1 LAAQDGE
8 LVAQHQDLQVLGTV
22 AAGQQD
28 KQLDGAASE
37 PGQGMA
43 KASPY
48 RTMVERTGSS
58 EATYDLAHP
67 TPHTDKPWPE
77 SDGAASRDRQRL
89 GSPARY

>member
-1 LAAQDGE
+1 VTFSAPIACDLAAQDGE

-28 KQLDGAASE
+28 KQLDGAVSK
-37 PGQGMA
+37 PGQGTA

-48 RTMVERTGSS
+48 
-58 EATYDLAHP
+58 
-67 TPHTDKPWPE
+67 
-77 SDGAASRDRQRL
+77 GAASRDRQRL